1 LLISVNG
8 QATDPFAKVHEAVDR
23 KPSGRSVM
31 AQYFLLVLVLG
42 TAALFILDAG
52 GYLLLRGTKRSL
64 ADNHG

>member
-1 LLISVNG
+1 
-8 QATDPFAKVHEAVDR
+8 
-23 KPSGRSVM
+23 M

-64 ADNHG
+64 ADNHGRSTQSCQASKPDRQGWDKANAIC